1 MIDTK
6 EAYWFI
12 PNNILINM
20 LKTDTNGLS
29 SVEANFRLSK
39 YGNNYID
46 SKGKKILY
54 SYFYLNLKVLLSLYL
69 SLLHYCHF
77 FLVKGKML

>member
-29 SVEANFRLSK
+29 SDEANFRLSK
-39 YGNNYID
+39 YGNNLID
-46 SKGKKILY
+46 SKRKKILY
-54 SYFYLNLKVLLSLYL
+54 SYL
-69 SLLHYCHF
+69 
-77 FLVKGKML
+77 

>member
-1 MIDTK
+1 MIDAK
-6 EAYWFI
+6 EPYWFI

-39 YGNNYID
+39 HGNNRLD
-46 SKGKKILY
+46 SKGKQN
-54 SYFYLNLKVLLSLYL
+54 FLSLFLSQFKSPSCQVINYFQKYL
-69 SLLHYCHF
+69 
-77 FLVKGKML
+77 FL